1 MKLYVQEKDQSHD
14 YQLLGR
20 LISDCKYYLGGGYGA
35 EKHLWAKSVEDQ
47 IAKMKDIYNKLD
59 TKPEWLTMKDI
70 EHYEKEMKKVKYGK
84 NESVCNRKLFR
95 EQQANIEVE
104 NPGVLEV
111 PEGKNVEDLP
121 IKHFVAIANKRGLS
135 TVTRALNNLQV
146 WNKNKNKPLSKW
158 AGDMIDKVS
167 KRFENQQK
175 NESLNRLNE
184 ATLQDWQD
192 ILVKEVYN
200 VLSTN
205 NIYADVYEDSY
216 FTDNNSFLLCVEIDN
231 GDWKH
236 EHRRADLIIS
246 ELLDNYDNISVT
258 KMKEEVTDDSED
270 DTYSAIHKYMIIKS
284 DDITEGCCNEDILN
298 EFSSNFE
305 GTEFGEVEFYSDKL
319 YDYSEQY
326 LINKIQNLSPI
337 DINIY
342 SVDFETSHNLVVNY
356 EVKQEDYDPERIEQ
370 IIIGILERIED
381 MNKVE
386 SVKNKQCTE
395 DYDIDFDAIT
405 IPEDERYEYIKSKT
419 VLDSDGWR
427 TDYTMYYDWEDD
439 KYIFIFGDND
449 VYDPTN
455 ESPDWECDTE
465 AEANEWF
472 DNYTGS
478 DDEEDFEECYLSE
491 TNNNTE
497 EQELAEFLDWLKQEK
512 IPVTDVNKKF
522 KMIHIQN
529 PDDLDM
535 ASWYLHDRDYFKKL
549 ADFGWTVGAPSPA
562 GKKVAKALKMESIEF
577 DGFTYS
583 DEDIVEALAYMYG
596 ISYEEVHK
604 ALKNNE
610 FTDKEIKRAITYWN
624 LDGYNPKEKQAE
636 YNRRCKELGICEE
649 VEHTYRVWYR
659 PYGLD
664 GDEEDYI
671 DVTASN
677 EDEAV
682 RFARTCGNT
691 TDVELL
697 ESKQLNEG
705 LRYYVTDDDYIP
717 LREQPNEG
725 YTELQ
730 AIERAQREAE
740 RSAKLFNLKVSETA
754 KWYHIMDSNNKIR
767 HDLDTVI

>member
-20 LISDCKYYLGGGYGA
+20 LVSDCKYYLGGGYGA

-84 NESVCNRKLFR
+84 NESVRRHKLFH

-111 PEGKNVEDLP
+111 PEDKNVEDLP

-158 AGDMIDKVS
+158 AGDMIDKVT

-175 NESLNRLNE
+175 NESLSRLNE

-200 VLSTN
+200 VLSNN
-205 NIYADVYEDSY
+205 NIYADVYKDSD

-258 KMKEEVTDDSED
+258 KMKEEVTNDSED

-284 DDITEGCCNEDILN
+284 DDITEGCCDEDILN
-298 EFSSNFE
+298 EFSSNFDR
-305 GTEFGEVEFYSDKL
+305 TEFGEVEFYSDKL
-319 YDYSEQY
+319 YNYSEQY

-342 SVDFETSHNLVVNY
+342 SIDFETSHNLVVNY
-356 EVKQEDYDPERIEQ
+356 EVRQEDYDPERIEQ

-419 VLDSDGWR
+419 VLDSGGWR

-449 VYDPTN
+449 LYDPTN

-472 DNYTGS
+472 DNYEGY
-478 DDEEDFEECYLSE
+478 DEG
-491 TNNNTE
+491 
-497 EQELAEFLDWLKQEK
+497 
-512 IPVTDVNKKF
+512 
-522 KMIHIQN
+522 
-529 PDDLDM
+529 DLN
-535 ASWYLHDRDYFKKL
+535 
-549 ADFGWTVGAPSPA
+549 
-562 GKKVAKALKMESIEF
+562 ESI
-577 DGFTYS
+577 
-583 DEDIVEALAYMYG
+583 
-596 ISYEEVHK
+596 
-604 ALKNNE
+604 
-610 FTDKEIKRAITYWN
+610 
-624 LDGYNPKEKQAE
+624 
-636 YNRRCKELGICEE
+636 
-649 VEHTYRVWYR
+649 
-659 PYGLD
+659 
-664 GDEEDYI
+664 
-671 DVTASN
+671 
-677 EDEAV
+677 
-682 RFARTCGNT
+682 
-691 TDVELL
+691 
-697 ESKQLNEG
+697 
-705 LRYYVTDDDYIP
+705 
-717 LREQPNEG
+717 
-725 YTELQ
+725 TE
-730 AIERAQREAE
+730 
-740 RSAKLFNLKVSETA
+740 
-754 KWYHIMDSNNKIR
+754 
-767 HDLDTVI
+767 

>member
-1 MKLYVQEKDQSHD
+1 MKLYVQEKDQSQD

-20 LISDCKYYLGGGYGA
+20 LVSDCKYYLGGGYGA

-70 EHYEKEMKKVKYGK
+70 EHYEKEMKKVKYSK
-84 NESVCNRKLFR
+84 NESVRNRKLFR

-121 IKHFVAIANKRGLS
+121 IKHFVAIADKRGLS

-158 AGDMIDKVS
+158 AGDMIDKVT

-175 NESLNRLNE
+175 NESINRVTNE
-184 ATLQDWQD
+184 VFSRDYIDALIADM
-192 ILVKEVYN
+192 EVIGYN
-200 VLSTN
+200 
-205 NIYADVYEDSY
+205 YEG
-216 FTDNNSFLLCVEIDN
+216 TDNRGNLIFNSIDGN
-231 GDWKH
+231 STQAFPDW
-236 EHRRADLIIS
+236 D
-246 ELLDNYDNISVT
+246 
-258 KMKEEVTDDSED
+258 EVK
-270 DTYSAIHKYMIIKS
+270 TYLETGSFPYTFESCKS
-284 DDITEGCCNEDILN
+284 DRNLN
-298 EFSSNFE
+298 EFSSNFD

-319 YDYSEQY
+319 YNYSEQY

-395 DYDIDFDAIT
+395 DYDIDFNAIT

-419 VLDSDGWR
+419 VLDSGGWR

-472 DNYTGS
+472 DNYTGF
-478 DDEEDFEECYLSE
+478 DDEEDFNECYLSE

-497 EQELAEFLDWLKQEK
+497 EQELAEFLDFLKEDG
-512 IPVTDVNKKF
+512 IIVSNINRKF
-522 KMIHIQN
+522 KQIN
-529 PDDLDM
+529 VTNEKDLDT
-535 ASWYLHDRDYFKKL
+535 ASFYLHDRDYFKKL
-549 ADFGWTVGAPSPA
+549 SDFGWIVALPNKSL
-562 GKKVAKALKMESIEF
+562 GKQLAKTLKMESIEF

-583 DEDIVEALAYMYG
+583 DVDIVEALAYMYG

-636 YNRRCKELGICEE
+636 YNKRCRELGICENT
-649 VEHTYRVWYR
+649 EHTYRVWYR

-677 EDEAV
+677 EDEAI

-697 ESKQLNEG
+697 ESKQLNEEEVQEFPNEVTVQINKYSDRSG
-705 LRYYVTDDDYIP
+705 TYVKSRIIPNVVRIEDTDNYFYICTSDDYCYEYAKDS
-717 LREQPNEG
+717 LYDGSYR
-725 YTELQ
+725 YT
-730 AIERAQREAE
+730 I
-740 RSAKLFNLKVSETA
+740 
-754 KWYHIMDSNNKIR
+754 
-767 HDLDTVI
+767 LD

>member
-1 MKLYVQEKDQSHD
+1 MKLYVQEKDQSYD

-20 LISDCKYYLGGGYGA
+20 LVSDCKYYLGGGYGA

-84 NESVCNRKLFR
+84 NESVRNRKLFR

-158 AGDMIDKVS
+158 AGDMIDKVT

-205 NIYADVYEDSY
+205 NIYADVYEDSD

-258 KMKEEVTDDSED
+258 KMKEEVIDDSED

-284 DDITEGCCNEDILN
+284 DDITEGCRDEDILN
-298 EFSSNFE
+298 EFSSNFD

-319 YDYSEQY
+319 YNYSEQY

-342 SVDFETSHNLVVNY
+342 SIDFETSHNLVVNY

-370 IIIGILERIED
+370 IIIGILERMED
-381 MNKVE
+381 VNKVE
-386 SVKNKQCTE
+386 SVKHKQCTE
-395 DYDIDFDAIT
+395 DYDIDFNAVT

-419 VLDSDGWR
+419 VLDSGGWR
-427 TDYTMYYDWEDD
+427 TDYTMYYDWEND

-465 AEANEWF
+465 EEANEWF
-472 DNYTGS
+472 DTYTGF
-478 DDEEDFEECYLSE
+478 DGDLEESY
-491 TNNNTE
+491 NNNTE
-497 EQELAEFLDWLKQEK
+497 EQELAEFLDFLKEDG
-512 IPVTDVNKKF
+512 IIVSNINRKF
-522 KMIHIQN
+522 KQIN
-529 PDDLDM
+529 VTNEKDLDTT
-535 ASWYLHDRDYFKKL
+535 SFYLHDRDYFKKL
-549 ADFGWTVGAPSPA
+549 SDFGWVVALPNKSL
-562 GKKVAKALKMESIEF
+562 GKQLAKTLKMESSYDNYKTF
-577 DGFTYS
+577 DAN
-583 DEDIVEALAYMYG
+583 DAKEAAKQTFDYMYDKY
-596 ISYEEVHK
+596 IK
-604 ALKNNE
+604 TDQQMNE
-610 FTDKEIKRAITYWN
+610 FQMDAELDTPDFWNTFAQLCVRNNLEYYVVHRDKNFDDVY
-624 LDGYNPKEKQAE
+624 Y
-636 YNRRCKELGICEE
+636 E
-649 VEHTYRVWYR
+649 VE
-659 PYGLD
+659 L
-664 GDEEDYI
+664 
-671 DVTASN
+671 
-677 EDEAV
+677 
-682 RFARTCGNT
+682 
-691 TDVELL
+691 TDLYN
-697 ESKQLNEG
+697 S
-705 LRYYVTDDDYIP
+705 I
-717 LREQPNEG
+717 
-725 YTELQ
+725 
-730 AIERAQREAE
+730 
-740 RSAKLFNLKVSETA
+740 
-754 KWYHIMDSNNKIR
+754 
-767 HDLDTVI
+767 